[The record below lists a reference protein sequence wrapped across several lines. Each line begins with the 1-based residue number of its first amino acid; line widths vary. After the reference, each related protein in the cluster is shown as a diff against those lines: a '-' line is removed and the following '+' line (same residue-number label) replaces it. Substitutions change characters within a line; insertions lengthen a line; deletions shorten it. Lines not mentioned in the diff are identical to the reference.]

1 MDRIEI
7 QLQDKTG
14 NWRTFHIT
22 TNNSQRILQEMQSL
36 QQRYPDHRI
45 RAVDQ
50 YGRLVD
56 IL

>member
-50 YGRLVD
+50 NGKLVD